1 MQGLKSL
8 QVKQKMTVADPVSSD
23 EYVEEMVVDWLFADY
38 RSAVLWAEEEKLP
51 KEQRLQE
58 KRKRKQTQMNFGEQ
72 RKIVKVIS
80 RF

>member
-58 KRKRKQTQMNFGEQ
+58 KRKRKQTQDELRANNE
-72 RKIVKVIS
+72 K
-80 RF
+80 